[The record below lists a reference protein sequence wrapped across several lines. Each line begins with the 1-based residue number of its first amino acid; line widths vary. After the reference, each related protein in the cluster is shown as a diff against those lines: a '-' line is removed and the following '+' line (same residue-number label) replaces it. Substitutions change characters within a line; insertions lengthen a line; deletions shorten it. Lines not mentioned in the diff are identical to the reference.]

1 MKKKIKFITIF
12 LFLLS
17 GCGFQNINSIYENN
31 LIIKNINITGQQSII
46 YLFKNELYDL
56 KSDQNTSNG
65 LELDLKVDFKKDIY
79 EKNNKNVTT
88 KYSLNMT
95 VDLTLKNDLDKTSKR
110 KNFNKADNF
119 NVGSNTT
126 ITINNEKKLLENLTK
141 SLVRDIKNF
150 LQQQSKQLDN

>member
-1 MKKKIKFITIF
+1 MIKKIKYITIF
-12 LFLLS
+12 LFLLN
-17 GCGFQNINSIYENN
+17 GCGFKNINSIYENN

-56 KSDQNTSNG
+56 KNNQNTSNG
-65 LELDLKVDFKKDIY
+65 VELDLNVDFKKNIY

-88 KYSLNMT
+88 KYSLNVT
-95 VDLTLKNDLDKTSKR
+95 AYLTLKNDLDKTLKR
-110 KNFNKADNF
+110 KNFSKADNY

-126 ITINNEKKLLENLTK
+126 ITISNEKKLLENLTK

-150 LQQQSKQLDN
+150 LQQQSKQLYN